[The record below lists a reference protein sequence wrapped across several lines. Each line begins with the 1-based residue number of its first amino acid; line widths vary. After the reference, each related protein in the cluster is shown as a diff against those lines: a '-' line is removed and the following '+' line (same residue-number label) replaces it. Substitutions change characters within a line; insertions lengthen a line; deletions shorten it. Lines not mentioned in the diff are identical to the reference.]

1 MNWESEQ
8 NQLDREF
15 RLKEAYIKAA
25 GYASVEDVD
34 SNQVPDIFEAAKFN
48 AELGFKTHEAN
59 IKEREMGIREREL
72 VENNMSEEKDRQIE
86 REKMAVEREKIKAMK
101 QNKSTKK

>member
-1 MNWESEQ
+1 
-8 NQLDREF
+8 
-15 RLKEAYIKAA
+15 
-25 GYASVEDVD
+25 
-34 SNQVPDIFEAAKFN
+34 
-48 AELGFKTHEAN
+48 
-59 IKEREMGIREREL
+59 MGIREREL